1 MTHNCPKLEK
11 YLFPGISGCIFA
23 PGTGVLVNLMSRGFR
38 ICMAKGVEGVKNAWL
53 WAAFDQ
59 SLSYSGELIESCHNQ
74 IARFKSSDMN
84 FSIMHLLEPQ
94 LSYHADF
101 ESESNRCLHSGNP
114 TDTSFQLNQSGSP
127 GIWMLTNINL
137 SLLLSLI
144 LTQDLKLDRPICW
157 SIHVMSCHVVSGVLV
172 L

>member
-1 MTHNCPKLEK
+1 M
-11 YLFPGISGCIFA
+11 FA
-23 PGTGVLVNLMSRGFR
+23 DLAYDLTWNL
-38 ICMAKGVEGVKNAWL
+38 
-53 WAAFDQ
+53 
-59 SLSYSGELIESCHNQ
+59 
-74 IARFKSSDMN
+74 ARYTSSDVN
-84 FSIMHLLEPQ
+84 FSTMHLLEPQ

-157 SIHVMSCHVVSGVLV
+157 SIHVMSFQVVSEFFSPLV
-172 L
+172 SKFFITSFQTWCWDSPASKMVSTSLRPCSKSTCSIHAEDLQLTLYIFVQIFTFL